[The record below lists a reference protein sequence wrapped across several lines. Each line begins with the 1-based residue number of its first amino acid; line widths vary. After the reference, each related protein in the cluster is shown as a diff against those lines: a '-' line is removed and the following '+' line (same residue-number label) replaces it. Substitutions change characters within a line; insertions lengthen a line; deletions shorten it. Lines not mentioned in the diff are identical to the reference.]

1 MSSRSSYN
9 NPQFKPFQ
17 SGNSLCYPSKDYAN
31 FKGGNNSL
39 IKTTLGKNLYKEN
52 NLNVSKES
60 LKSLSGKS
68 YATSAGG
75 AKKKVK
81 KGGSLSGAPIKENKA
96 LGDSISSHGLCGPAP
111 VGQKGGK
118 KRTMKKKG
126 GNSPVQE
133 ESVLSGG
140 KKRTMKKK
148 GGNSLVDEESSTV
161 LNNIMNKIGGES
173 PVQEE
178 SVLSGGKKN
187 KSKPK
192 AKTTKPKATKPKATK
207 SKATKPKAK
216 KMKGGK
222 ESEGATGMPSE
233 FYNGKK
239 SMGYPANSGK
249 GVNTPYGVID
259 PTDVGVGNLAPYNTS
274 KSSPGN
280 SMMKTGGSGK
290 IPRLND
296 GAFHFVN
303 KVVNKGTGELAKFF
317 KKLEQNYQASV
328 QKSNNAR
335 NGLARLAG
343 GAKKNKKNK
352 KSLKGGDGSDFA
364 ATLNSRGPANY
375 PDSGEKMFR
384 QFNKTGTYI
393 PNSQLSKAAA
403 PKLTG
408 GPKVDKVSGFSTF
421 ESTYAPLTGGK
432 KAAKKPKKKA
442 PAKKPVKK
450 APAKKPKKKTA
461 SKKKC

>member
-31 FKGGNNSL
+31 FKGGHNSL
-39 IKTTLGKNLYKEN
+39 IKTTPGKNLYKEN

-75 AKKKVK
+75 AKRKLIKVK
-81 KGGSLSGAPIKENKA
+81 KGGKLSGAPIKDNKA

-126 GNSPVQE
+126 GDAHAPVQE
-133 ESVLSGG
+133 ESGLSGGKRRTMKKKGGDAHAPVQEESGLSGG
-140 KKRTMKKK
+140 KKRT
-148 GGNSLVDEESSTV
+148 
-161 LNNIMNKIGGES
+161 
-173 PVQEE
+173 
-178 SVLSGGKKN
+178 
-187 KSKPK
+187 
-192 AKTTKPKATKPKATK
+192 TK
-207 SKATKPKAK
+207 SKSK

-239 SMGYPANSGK
+239 SMGYPSNSGK

-259 PTDVGVGNLAPYNTS
+259 PTDAGVGNLAPYNTS

-280 SMMKTGGSGK
+280 SMMKTGGGGK
-290 IPRLND
+290 IPKLND
-296 GAFHFVN
+296 APFHFVN
-303 KVVNKGTGELAKFF
+303 KVVNKGTSELSKFF

-343 GAKKNKKNK
+343 GTKKNKKNK

-461 SKKKC
+461 AKKKC

>member
-31 FKGGNNSL
+31 FKGGHNSL
-39 IKTTLGKNLYKEN
+39 IKTTPGKNLYKEN

-75 AKKKVK
+75 AKRKLIKVK
-81 KGGSLSGAPIKENKA
+81 KGGKLSGAPIKDNKA

-126 GNSPVQE
+126 GDAHAPVQE
-133 ESVLSGG
+133 ESGLSGG
-140 KKRTMKKK
+140 KKRT
-148 GGNSLVDEESSTV
+148 
-161 LNNIMNKIGGES
+161 
-173 PVQEE
+173 
-178 SVLSGGKKN
+178 
-187 KSKPK
+187 
-192 AKTTKPKATKPKATK
+192 TK
-207 SKATKPKAK
+207 SKSK

-239 SMGYPANSGK
+239 SMGYPSNSGK

-259 PTDVGVGNLAPYNTS
+259 PTDAGVGNLAPYNTS

-290 IPRLND
+290 IPKLND
-296 GAFHFVN
+296 APFHFVN
-303 KVVNKGTGELAKFF
+303 KVVNKGTSELSKFF

-343 GAKKNKKNK
+343 GTKKNKKNK

-450 APAKKPKKKTA
+450 APTKKPVKKAPAKKPKKKTA
-461 SKKKC
+461 AKKKC